1 MNPTKNYIKEHR
13 FIFSLK
19 KKIIRQSVPS
29 NLIGW
34 SILRL
39 LKHHAKLFVICI
51 LHFPVEFFKYRH
63 FLYKTWKLGGSAK
76 KKRALIIGNGPSQGY
91 LKKIELD
98 KFVETGGETYCV
110 NFWNS
115 NKSLRSHVPTWMV
128 FSDEYH
134 LFGKNF
140 KSINLIKYLR
150 GNPSINIIIPTYHIK
165 LARELKLPNKIYA
178 IIDYELSIW
187 RNINPL
193 FPRGYLS
200 MTLYKALAW
209 ATYLNYHSIGLIGMD
224 NTYPRKI
231 YNDKKN
237 CLIAMETNAG
247 NKDWLNNLS
256 LLYSNVA
263 AYVDDLTRLFYH
275 LEYFPKKKIFNLDPY
290 SLTDRFKKV
299 TKDSFFR
306 KASVKK

>member
-1 MNPTKNYIKEHR
+1 MNSTKKYIKEHR

-19 KKIIRQSVPS
+19 KKIIRQGVPA
-29 NLIGW
+29 NLTGW
-34 SILRL
+34 SLFRL
-39 LKHHAKLFVICI
+39 FKHHVKLFVICI
-51 LHFPVEFFKYRH
+51 LHFPVEFFKYRN
-63 FLYKTWKLGGSAK
+63 FLYKTWKLRGSAK

-115 NKSLRSHVPTWMV
+115 NKSLSSHIPTWMV
-128 FSDEYH
+128 FSDEYN

-150 GNPSINIIIPTYHIK
+150 SNPSINIIIPTHHIK
-165 LARELKLPNKIYA
+165 LARGLKLPNKIHA
-178 IIDYELSIW
+178 IIDCELSIW
-187 RNINPL
+187 RNIHPL

-209 ATYLNYHSIGLIGMD
+209 AVHLGYHSIGLIGMD

-231 YNDKKN
+231 YNDKN
-237 CLIAMETNAG
+237 NRLCALETHAG
-247 NKDWLNNLS
+247 NKDWINNLS
-256 LLYSNVA
+256 PLFSNVS
-263 AYVDDLTRLFYH
+263 AYIDDLVRLFYH
-275 LEYFPKKKIFNLDPY
+275 LEYFPQKNIVNLDPY

-306 KASVKK
+306 KVSVKK

>member
-1 MNPTKNYIKEHR
+1 MNSTKKYIKEHR

-19 KKIIRQSVPS
+19 KKIIRQGVPA
-29 NLIGW
+29 NLTGW
-34 SILRL
+34 SLFRL
-39 LKHHAKLFVICI
+39 FKHHVKLFVICI
-51 LHFPVEFFKYRH
+51 LQFPVEFFKYRN
-63 FLYKTWKLGGSAK
+63 FLYKTWKLRGSAK

-115 NKSLRSHVPTWMV
+115 NKSLSSHIPTWMV
-128 FSDEYH
+128 FSDDYH

-150 GNPSINIIIPTYHIK
+150 SNPSINIIIPTHHIK
-165 LARELKLPNKIYA
+165 LARGLKLPNKIHA
-178 IIDYELSIW
+178 IIDCELSIW

-209 ATYLNYHSIGLIGMD
+209 AVHLGYHSIGLIGMD

-231 YNDKKN
+231 YNDKNN
-237 CLIAMETNAG
+237 CLCALETHAG
-247 NKDWLNNLS
+247 GKDWMNNYSS
-256 LLYSNVA
+256 LFSNVS
-263 AYVDDLTRLFYH
+263 AYIDELARLFYH
-275 LEYFPKKKIFNLDPY
+275 LEYFPQKNIVNLDPY

-299 TKDSFFR
+299 TKDNFF
-306 KASVKK
+306 